1 MSDVVASSDV
11 APVTDRRPVPRGVLP
26 RGMQT
31 WLMVALAM
39 GMLAVILLTGRAEP
53 PARTTA
59 VPTSAPSQPNTDR
72 VRDYQDRLRIM
83 ESRAAQ
89 EARADALAQPQAVT
103 MTRDDPPPV
112 RSEDPL
118 VSERKRRD
126 YESLFA
132 SNVVLSRRPESQ
144 RPDAGQSR
152 TTTAAPARGLT
163 DPAAPSI
170 DDIADAAVRASMRA
184 TGAPVANTAGSA
196 TTTPAATRS
205 SQERAGSQ
213 RPSAYGSDRRCRPA
227 ASNSGRHDHR
237 CGTDEPARWRCGG
250 AGQLPGHECGLFA

>member
-184 TGAPVANTAGSA
+184 TGAPVANTAAALRLHRRQRARPKNVPGHSVLGIRIRS
-196 TTTPAATRS
+196 TMPARCIEFWKARS
-205 SQERAGSQ
+205 SMR
-213 RPSAYGSDRRCRPA
+213 Y
-227 ASNSGRHDHR
+227 
-237 CGTDEPARWRCGG
+237 
-250 AGQLPGHECGLFA
+250 